1 MRPEPLR
8 RSLGL
13 WFPAWALPAE
23 VNTPPR
29 RSRSAALRMTRQNN
43 KEYYVCSCGA
53 WIYADKVKKGMATH
67 CPRPSYT
74 QWPSPAPKPP
84 NQQPVHFPSPKPR
97 SRPRRVKGAEVWKE
111 HWDSLPTAVQD
122 ELKRQGVDPRAQ
134 KEEEEED
141 PLLKLLQEL
150 KDDLPV
156 KLQLELAKRE
166 PPAPSAKEQGV
177 ECSKKLSQATGR
189 LKGLVR
195 KQLGLQETINETKE
209 ALLKDMGD
217 VNAEIVECQK
227 QVEEAK
233 KELSAVVGRRVH
245 RPRQRP
251 MTSTPCWARLG
262 SPSRGAAEALREQLD
277 QNKKRRLSPLP
288 FRRPRDRRSP
298 SSHLA
303 WSGRGPRKEPLP
315 TQPDRP
321 ARSGLKN
328 LPEDEL

>member
-43 KEYYVCSCGA
+43 KEYYACSCGA

-67 CPRPSYT
+67 CQQCWRPWPKPRPSYN

-111 HWDSLPTAVQD
+111 HWDALPPAVQD
-122 ELKRQGVDPRAQ
+122 ELKRQGVDPRAR

-141 PLLKLLQEL
+141 PLLKLLQEH
-150 KDDLPV
+150 KDDLPA

-166 PPAPSAKEQGV
+166 PPARSAKEQGV

-189 LKGLVR
+189 LEGLVR

-209 ALLKDMGD
+209 ALRILLQDMGD
-217 VNAEIVECQK
+217 TNAEIVECQK

-233 KELSAVVGRRVH
+233 MELSAVVGETG
-245 RPRQRP
+245 PPPQTMTP
-251 MTSTPCWARLG
+251 WTSTPCWGRLG
-262 SPSRGAAEALREQLD
+262 SPSPRSSSRPSVNRSTRTRRGD
-277 QNKKRRLSPLP
+277 
-288 FRRPRDRRSP
+288 
-298 SSHLA
+298 
-303 WSGRGPRKEPLP
+303 
-315 TQPDRP
+315 
-321 ARSGLKN
+321 
-328 LPEDEL
+328 